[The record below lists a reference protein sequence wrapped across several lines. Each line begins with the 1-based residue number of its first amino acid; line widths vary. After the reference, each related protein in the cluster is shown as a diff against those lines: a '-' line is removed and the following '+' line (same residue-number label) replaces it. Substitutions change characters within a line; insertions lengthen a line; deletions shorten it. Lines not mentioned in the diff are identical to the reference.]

1 MRLCCQ
7 MTSRMNLWGR
17 ALAAHPP
24 SRPKTL
30 PVAQKAKQ
38 APPEPPPEPTPPSPS
53 TKADAT
59 SVYHTPDAW
68 QRKFGDVKPTKIEE
82 SPNPPGR
89 PRMRVDQRRR
99 NTISIALSEEEEH
112 AVRMAAAEKGI
123 SISEWA
129 RIAFFKYM
137 GKKVPARDMS
147 RKDWSKGPETTE
159 D

>member
-1 MRLCCQ
+1 MRLCCD

-17 ALAAHPP
+17 ALAAHP
-24 SRPKTL
+24 L
-30 PVAQKAKQ
+30 PRSKNPPATQQAKQ
-38 APPEPPPEPTPPSPS
+38 PPPQPPPPSPS
-53 TKADAT
+53 TKEDAT

-68 QRKFGDVKPTKIEE
+68 PRKFGEVKPTTIEA

-112 AVRMAAAEKGI
+112 SVRMAAAERGI
-123 SISEWA
+123 SMSEWA

>member
-17 ALAAHPP
+17 ALAAHPLP
-24 SRPKTL
+24 RSKTL

-38 APPEPPPEPTPPSPS
+38 APPEPPPPAPS
-53 TKADAT
+53 TKEDAT

-68 QRKFGDVKPTKIEE
+68 PRKFGDVKPTKIEE